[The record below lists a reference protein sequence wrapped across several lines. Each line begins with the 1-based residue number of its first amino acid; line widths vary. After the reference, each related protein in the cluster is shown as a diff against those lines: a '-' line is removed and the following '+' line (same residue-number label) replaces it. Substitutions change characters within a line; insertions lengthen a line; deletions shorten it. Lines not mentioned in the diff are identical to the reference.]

1 MFIKQPMRKTTP
13 PKILISA
20 KACVRTF
27 FDCPCNVPLLP
38 RIETASPTHH
48 KTLSS
53 NGDGTYTLT
62 LDVTGTS
69 SYQSLHT
76 KVDIIIF
83 DASGSVASSSGGQT
97 RLDVAQDAVKSLA
110 AKLLAN
116 NIAENPDAVKLSLVS
131 FSNIASAE
139 IEKTK
144 DGEVFNNAID
154 DMSANSGINWEGA
167 LKTANA
173 VATRDNAEVY
183 VIFVSD
189 GDPTYR
195 LTQGG
200 ASNSNEDRS
209 SVHNGTTVY
218 GSGNNDNNNKNY
230 SYTLVESKA
239 IVAAQKFLYTGGTF
253 GNVAKRHLRQCRKH
267 GKPCTTTRFRELLC
281 RHRPSGSQRGV
292 RCHCQGG
299 IHNPELCERK
309 DIDDLTLL
317 TSAQLVSGS
326 AENFSYSRSG
336 GSYGSGQA
344 WSGAP
349 EASFNGRTITW
360 YLGSMVLE
368 MAYLCRELQGLA

>member
-1 MFIKQPMRKTTP
+1 M
-13 PKILISA
+13 
-20 KACVRTF
+20 
-27 FDCPCNVPLLP
+27 
-38 RIETASPTHH
+38 
-48 KTLSS
+48 
-53 NGDGTYTLT
+53 T

-76 KVDIIIF
+76 KVDVIIF

-97 RLDVAQDAVKSLA
+97 RLDVAQDTVKSLA

-116 NIAENPDAVKLSLVS
+116 HVAENPDAVKLSLVS
-131 FSNIASAE
+131 FSNTASAE

-154 DMSANSGINWEGA
+154 DMSANSGIDWEDA

-173 VATRDNAEVY
+173 VATRDNADVH

-209 SVHNGTTVY
+209 SVHNNTTVY
-218 GSGNNDNNNKNY
+218 GSGNNDNKNKNY

-239 IVAAQKFLYTGGTF
+239 IVAAQKFLYTGDTF
-253 GNVAKRHLRQCRKH
+253 GNVANMESLAQ
-267 GKPCTTTRFRELLC
+267 
-281 RHRPSGSQRGV
+281 QRGAGSENCYAGADQAALNAAFDAIV
-292 RCHCQGG
+292 KEVSTTQSYADVK
-299 IHNPELCERK
+299 IV
-309 DIDDLTLL
+309 DDLALL
-317 TSAQLVSGS
+317 TSTQLVSGS

-336 GSYGSGQA
+336 GSYGSG
-344 WSGAP
+344 
-349 EASFNGRTITW
+349 
-360 YLGSMVLE
+360 
-368 MAYLCRELQGLA
+368 